1 MNDDYNNKKDY
12 EDKSKYGEFISTF
25 FNWKTLEEQKEVVE
39 KIEKITKKENKWEK
53 RRIEEKIKESQRR
66 SKNIGRK

>member
-1 MNDDYNNKKDY
+1 MSDDYNNKKDY